1 MSIKACIFD
10 MDGVI
15 VDSAKYHFIAWQEL
29 AAEIG
34 VSFTEEDNEQLKG
47 LSRVDSLERILKM
60 GDLFLDN
67 DTKLALMDKK
77 NQSYLKYIES
87 MDESEILPGVAQFI
101 NELEAEGIKIALGS
115 SSKNATVI
123 LERIKLLP
131 KFGAIIDG
139 NKVTFSKPDPE
150 VFLRGAEAL
159 QVEAHECVVFEDATA
174 GVKAAIDGG
183 FKCVGIGDEKVLNQA
198 DFVIPG
204 FQNFGLKNLIE
215 RFN

>member
-60 GDLFLDN
+60 GDLHLDN
-67 DTKLALMDKK
+67 DTKLALMEKK

-87 MDESEILPGVAQFI
+87 MDESEILPGVARFI
-101 NELEAEGIKIALGS
+101 EELEAAGIKIALGS

-123 LERIKLLP
+123 LERINLLS
-131 KFGAIIDG
+131 KFGAVIDG

-159 QVEAHECVVFEDATA
+159 QVEAHDCVVFEDATA

-183 FKCVGIGDEKVLNQA
+183 FKCVGIGDDQVLNQA

-204 FQNFGLKNLIE
+204 FENFSLKNLIE